1 MEYEMTFEDH
11 IEREVLSLRHAMDDF
26 LAWARRRGY
35 PEVETLLDQYQAEL
49 SSAARRFVERMREV
63 GDHFC
68 PHCNDTGMIWIEGA
82 RSFDNPEGDYQTR
95 CVCADTNPQLRNDEV
110 PY

>member
-1 MEYEMTFEDH
+1 MELEYEMTNADH
-11 IEREVLSLRHAMDDF
+11 VEREILSLRHEMEDF
-26 LAWARRRGY
+26 TVWARRRGY
-35 PEVETLLDQYQAEL
+35 PEVEMLLNQYQT
-49 SSAARRFVERMREV
+49 ERMREV

-68 PHCNDTGMIWIEGA
+68 PHCDDTGLIWIEGA

-95 CVCADTNPQLRNDEV
+95 CVCAETNPQLRNDDI

>member
-1 MEYEMTFEDH
+1 MKLEYEMTHEDH
-11 IEREVLSLRHAMDDF
+11 VEYEVLSLRLAMHEF
-26 LAWARRRGY
+26 LDWARRRGY
-35 PEVETLLDQYQAEL
+35 PEIETLLNQYQA
-49 SSAARRFVERMREV
+49 ERMREV

-68 PHCNDTGMIWIEGA
+68 PHCDDTGLIWIEGA

-95 CVCADTNPQLRNDEV
+95 CVCAESNPQLRNDDI